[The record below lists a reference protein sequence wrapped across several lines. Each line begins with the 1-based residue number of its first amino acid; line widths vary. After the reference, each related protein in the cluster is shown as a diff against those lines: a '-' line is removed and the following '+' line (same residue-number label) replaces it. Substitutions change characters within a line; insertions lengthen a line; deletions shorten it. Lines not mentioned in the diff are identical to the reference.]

1 MSICINPLLSRY
13 PWEWLVCAFLKNLY
27 DFVITSLWNERT
39 VHLHDVYFSRCCPH
53 RKLFCMTSDDLF
65 FVLMHGVALLD
76 RWRGLVFAL
85 HVTFLPTDSSDACSV
100 APCSLLIIKLLLLH
114 HTHPNHHIS
123 GTSRRALRLSGISA
137 TVLSLACRCGCC
149 FSASVLLLS
158 FDYRIGISV
167 FLGSIR
173 DFNGIRMYVP
183 YIYKPA

>member
-1 MSICINPLLSRY
+1 MTLWLLLSETNALCIFMTSIF
-13 PWEWLVCAFLKNLY
+13 PDVAHTGSFFVWLVM
-27 DFVITSLWNERT
+27 I
-39 VHLHDVYFSRCCPH
+39 
-53 RKLFCMTSDDLF
+53 FC
-65 FVLMHGVALLD
+65 VLMHGVALLD

-85 HVTFLPTDSSDACSV
+85 HVTFLLTDSSDACSV
-100 APCSLLIIKLLLLH
+100 ASCSLLIIKLLLLH

-123 GTSRRALRLSGISA
+123 GTSRRARRLSGISA